1 MAPVG
6 MQHSHC
12 QTGPLRQLQREAGAD
27 SDPDRQ
33 EPLFENGEPA
43 HLLCQAREGRRAR
56 VLAAISPIAWCG
68 EKCRGR
74 RASRPPLPP
83 PIRPPLAY
91 EPRGIPQG
99 SSEEIGGRTAV
110 HRLRHHPNLGYP
122 WAPVRVT
129 VAYEKRGPSGIR
141 EDDLWPSPK
150 TAMIESYAPWWEW
163 AGCMPAAS
171 RNIFADPTL
180 LVAVDNL
187 GLPQVG
193 WRRGMDPALW
203 VNGRS
208 CAISGR
214 VYGNTP

>member
-1 MAPVG
+1 M
-6 MQHSHC
+6 
-12 QTGPLRQLQREAGAD
+12 
-27 SDPDRQ
+27 
-33 EPLFENGEPA
+33 
-43 HLLCQAREGRRAR
+43 
-56 VLAAISPIAWCG
+56 
-68 EKCRGR
+68 
-74 RASRPPLPP
+74 
-83 PIRPPLAY
+83 
-91 EPRGIPQG
+91 
-99 SSEEIGGRTAV
+99 

-122 WAPVRVT
+122 RAPVRVT